1 MRIYLKAMLI
11 GLALGCLVATVIY
24 AANEQ
29 MQPPTMRVLSTHEA
43 LERGWSPRF
52 EE

>member
-1 MRIYLKAMLI
+1 MIYLKAALI
-11 GLALGCLVATVIY
+11 GLLLGCTIAAATYVADR
-24 AANEQ
+24 Q